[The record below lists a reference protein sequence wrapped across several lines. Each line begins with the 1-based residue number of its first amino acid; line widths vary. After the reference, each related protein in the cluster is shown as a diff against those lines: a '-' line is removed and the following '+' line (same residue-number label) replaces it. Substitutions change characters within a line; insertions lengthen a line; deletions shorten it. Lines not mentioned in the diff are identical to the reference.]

1 MTKVMLF
8 WWNVVFLQRNNYMVK
23 NSWGKTGDY
32 QGIWYMSKAYIALN
46 TTYIFLNKAAVKDI
60 CKKLGF

>member
-1 MTKVMLF
+1 MP
-8 WWNVVFLQRNNYMVK
+8 RNNYMVK
-23 NSWGKTGDY
+23 NLWGKTGDY
-32 QGIWYMSKAYIALN
+32 QGIWYMSMAYIALN